1 MTHGIDLVL
10 LAEALRALKAGLS
23 VEQGNCNQYLLN
35 LMKTMR
41 ESGVVLLGRID
52 FACFELEE
60 MREIFQCNT
69 ETERKISAL
78 TRFNGV
84 LCKAEPACATTRTF
98 C

>member
-10 LAEALRALKAGLS
+10 LAEALRALKAGPS
-23 VEQGNCNQYLLN
+23 VEPGTCNKYLLN

-52 FACFELEE
+52 FACFELED

-69 ETERKISAL
+69 ETERKVSAL

-84 LCKAEPACATTRTF
+84 LCKAEPACATTRAF